1 MLIAWG
7 FIKYGFSEIA
17 RFLMKHWRIIIP
29 LLALWFCYAQY
40 SAQVSRADK
49 AEIGLAKQVQLHKQ
63 FKDDIALETIKRSAE
78 NATKLAVAK
87 KSLQESE
94 KQHGAVIAKFN
105 LDRERE
111 TRNLKAYYENRIDST
126 KFNFTERMRLEAER
140 VSSGLPEATSD
151 TSRFTERERECY
163 AGYSALEGACKLTT
177 NDYNRLR
184 GWANVAC
191 EQVGC
196 EKE

>member
-1 MLIAWG
+1 MIAWQIIKLFASRLAG
-7 FIKYGFSEIA
+7 FI
-17 RFLMKHWRIIIP
+17 MKHWRIILP
-29 LLALWFCYAQY
+29 LLVLWYCYSQY
-40 SAQVSRADK
+40 SAQVARADR
-49 AEIGLAKQVQLHKQ
+49 AEVALAQ
-63 FKDDIALETIKRSAE
+63 FKADIAQATFKRSAE

-87 KSLQESE
+87 KALQESE

-111 TRNLKAYYENRIDST
+111 TKNLKAYYENRIDST

-140 VSSGLPEATSD
+140 HRIGMSEVTGDSSRL
-151 TSRFTERERECY
+151 TERERECY
-163 AGYSALEGACKLTT
+163 AGYSTLEKACQLTT
-177 NDYNRLR
+177 SDYNRLR

-196 EKE
+196 E

>member
-1 MLIAWG
+1 MIAWTLIKLLASHVAG
-7 FIKYGFSEIA
+7 FVMKY
-17 RFLMKHWRIIIP
+17 WRIILP
-29 LLALWFCYAQY
+29 LLVLWYCYSQY
-40 SAQVSRADK
+40 SAQVARADK
-49 AEIGLAKQVQLHKQ
+49 AELDLSKQVQLHKQ
-63 FKDDIALETIKRSAE
+63 FKDDIALETMKRSAE

-87 KSLQESE
+87 KALQESE

-111 TRNLKAYYENRIDST
+111 TKNLRAYYENRIDST

-184 GWANVAC
+184 GWANAAC